1 VIVRRLL
8 TEKRCNGP
16 GDSANI
22 HFDHEVQGFSFR
34 GNDQVWLSLRRT
46 ALELDDPRLGCGNHE
61 GQFRLCVL
69 GNIFQKDQ
77 HHAVREIGRQFHAL
91 ALELFFSLVICGFDV
106 HLSRARIYRKFFRV
120 LKARTLLDTV
130 VAQQLESTPL
140 REDQVLLL
148 KRTVF
153 EVVDQMSGDII
164 AVNDF
169 SGVAVRDHS
178 SLHRAEDQE
187 TVSHTFLILDTDRSG
202 RSEWGYQSP
211 RKNQQGNNGL
221 SVHEPASRGR
231 EHQDSMPNWGS
242 AVAESQPDARP
253 VLESY
258 VLCLTVSHWEGAL
271 MAETMLAVVKPEAAP
286 GADVREVK
294 IPAFGRTDV
303 LVKVKVASICG
314 TDLHIYNWD
323 RWAQNRIHPPLIP
336 GHEFCGE
343 VVAFGDEVTSVREG
357 DFVSAE
363 MHVACGKCLQC
374 RTGEAHICQNVK
386 IIGVDADGAFAEYVV
401 IPESNIWKLDPAIPI
416 EYASILDPLGN
427 AVHTVLAGEI
437 AAKSVAITGCGPIGL
452 FSIAVAKAVGA
463 TSVFAIEV
471 NEHRAKVAREMQ
483 ADYVLNPAKEDVD
496 AIIMEKTGGL
506 GVDVVLEMAGH
517 PDSIRTAFDIVRR
530 GGRISLLGLTSKPI
544 SLNFSEDI
552 IFKGI
557 TVQGING
564 RRMYQTWYQMT
575 ALLKSGKLNLHP
587 VITDRIPM
595 KDFGQ
600 AMERLKTG
608 EASKILVYPNGVR

>member
-1 VIVRRLL
+1 M
-8 TEKRCNGP
+8 
-16 GDSANI
+16 
-22 HFDHEVQGFSFR
+22 
-34 GNDQVWLSLRRT
+34 
-46 ALELDDPRLGCGNHE
+46 
-61 GQFRLCVL
+61 
-69 GNIFQKDQ
+69 
-77 HHAVREIGRQFHAL
+77 
-91 ALELFFSLVICGFDV
+91 
-106 HLSRARIYRKFFRV
+106 
-120 LKARTLLDTV
+120 
-130 VAQQLESTPL
+130 ST
-140 REDQVLLL
+140 
-148 KRTVF
+148 
-153 EVVDQMSGDII
+153 
-164 AVNDF
+164 
-169 SGVAVRDHS
+169 
-178 SLHRAEDQE
+178 
-187 TVSHTFLILDTDRSG
+187 
-202 RSEWGYQSP
+202 
-211 RKNQQGNNGL
+211 
-221 SVHEPASRGR
+221 
-231 EHQDSMPNWGS
+231 
-242 AVAESQPDARP
+242 
-253 VLESY
+253 
-258 VLCLTVSHWEGAL
+258 
-271 MAETMLAVVKPEAAP
+271 TMLAVVKPEAAP
-286 GADVREVK
+286 GAEIREVRV
-294 IPAFGRTDV
+294 PAFGHNDV

-343 VVAFGDEVTSVREG
+343 VTAFGDEVSSVKEG

-401 IPESNIWKLDPAIPI
+401 IPESNIWRLDPAIPL

-427 AVHTVLAGEI
+427 AVHSVLAGEI

-452 FSIAVAKAVGA
+452 FSIAVAQAVGA

-471 NEHRAKVAREMQ
+471 NEHRARIAREMK
-483 ADYVLNPAKEDVD
+483 ADYVLNPAKEDVK
-496 AIIMEKTGGL
+496 AIVMEKTGGL

-595 KDFGQ
+595 KDFSK